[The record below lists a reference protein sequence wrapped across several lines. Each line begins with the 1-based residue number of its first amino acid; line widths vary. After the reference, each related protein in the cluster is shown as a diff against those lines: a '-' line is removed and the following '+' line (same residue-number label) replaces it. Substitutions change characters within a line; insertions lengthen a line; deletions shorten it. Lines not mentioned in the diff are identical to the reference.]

1 MKRSVVFFLIAL
13 VALST
18 GAYLS
23 PAFAQV
29 DGSFVNGKKITVPQ
43 SSIPRPGH
51 IHTNYFRVGPTE
63 PQAGPPAGAETP
75 GSVACVYQLV
85 TGPVG
90 CPINTSTTV
99 PTGGVGAIAIIDA
112 GDYPTAASDLAAFS
126 TQFGLPQA
134 DFTVVYA
141 QGMKP
146 PVYSEWLV
154 EEALD
159 IEWAHA
165 MAPNAKIFLV
175 ESILSHTDPTFQAV
189 QVGANMVA
197 ANGGGVVSMSW
208 GIPEF
213 ATEANFD
220 RFFMVPG
227 VVYFAASGDSGL
239 NVTIHPAASPYVLAV
254 GGTFFNRDSSGKFL
268 NEQYYTGG
276 GGGAISPY
284 EPIPSYQS
292 VISSIVGTQRGY
304 PDVASDYCC
313 AAIYLEGGWT
323 EVGGTSWASPTF
335 AGIVDAAGLLNQ
347 STNAELTMIY
357 NEYANSRQY
366 KKAFFD
372 ITTGDSRCVTG
383 WDICAG
389 VGSPRTYKGK

>member
-1 MKRSVVFFLIAL
+1 MNRSFAAFIMVLL
-13 VALST
+13 M
-18 GAYLS
+18 GACLS
-23 PAFAQV
+23 PCFAQNL
-29 DGSFVNGKKITVPQ
+29 DGGYINGKKITYPQ

-51 IHTNYFRVGPTE
+51 INTNYFYVGSRE

-112 GDYPTAASDLAAFS
+112 GDYPTATTDLAAFS

-134 DFTVVYA
+134 DLTVVYA
-141 QGMKP
+141 QGTKP
-146 PVYSEWLV
+146 PVYAEWLA

-213 ATEANFD
+213 STETNFD
-220 RFFMVPG
+220 KFFMVPG

-239 NVTIHPAASPYVLAV
+239 NVTIHPAASPYVVAV
-254 GGTFFNRDSSGKFL
+254 GGTFFNRDSKGNFVS
-268 NEQYYTGG
+268 ESWGG

-284 EPIPSYQS
+284 EPIPSYQA
-292 VISSIVGTQRGY
+292 VISSIVGTKRGY

-335 AGIVDAAGLLNQ
+335 AGIVNAAGLLNK

-357 NEYANSRQY
+357 NEYANSKQY
-366 KKAFFD
+366 KKAFND
-372 ITTGDSRCVTG
+372 ITTGNSLCVVG

-389 VGSPRTYKGK
+389 VGSPHTYKGK

>member
-1 MKRSVVFFLIAL
+1 MKRVAVVFWIAL
-13 VALST
+13 MALSLS
-18 GAYLS
+18 AYLS
-23 PAFAQV
+23 PAFAQSL
-29 DGSFVNGKKITVPQ
+29 DGTYINGQRITVP
-43 SSIPRPGH
+43 SSSVPRPGH
-51 IHTNYFRVGPTE
+51 IHTNYFIVGSDI
-63 PQAGPPAGAETP
+63 PQAGPPPGAETP

-85 TGPVG
+85 TGPTG

-112 GDYPTAASDLAAFS
+112 GDYPTASTDLAAFS

-134 DFTVVYA
+134 DLTVVYA
-141 QGMKP
+141 QGTKP
-146 PVYSEWLV
+146 PVYSEWLL

-175 ESILSHTDPTFQAV
+175 ESVLTHTDPTFQAV

-213 ATEANFD
+213 STEANYD
-220 RFFMVPG
+220 KYFMVPG

-239 NVTIHPAASPYVLAV
+239 NVTIHPAASPYVVAV
-254 GGTFFNRDSSGKFL
+254 GGTVFNRDSQGNFL
-268 NEQYYTGG
+268 SESYGG

-284 EPIPSYQS
+284 EPIPSYQN

-304 PDVASDYCC
+304 PDVASNYCC
-313 AAIYLEGGWT
+313 AAVYLQGGWT
-323 EVGGTSWASPTF
+323 EVGGTSWGSPTF
-335 AGIVDAAGLLNQ
+335 AGIVNAAGLLNQ

-372 ITTGDSRCVTG
+372 ITTGNSLCKTG